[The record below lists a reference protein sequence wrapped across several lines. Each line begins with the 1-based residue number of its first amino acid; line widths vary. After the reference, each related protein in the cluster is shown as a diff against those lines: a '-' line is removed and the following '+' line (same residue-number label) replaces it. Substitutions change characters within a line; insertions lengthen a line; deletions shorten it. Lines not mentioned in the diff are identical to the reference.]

1 MKVSTLNHGLL
12 YWYKLEVFYDVSSFV
27 GQIMR
32 HPVSHMKCPTAS
44 LFSLTSCIYPENLA
58 KMSLGVHPKFPLK
71 WTKPKRLICIP
82 LIILINSNPSFINAN
97 RVAQSTDTRFQSL
110 SRYHKA
116 KCLLD
121 INLNQTLVNEVLG
134 YCMTL
139 SDAYTK
145 MPECHN
151 AVVSDIGTG
160 IID

>member
-1 MKVSTLNHGLL
+1 M
-12 YWYKLEVFYDVSSFV
+12 
-27 GQIMR
+27 
-32 HPVSHMKCPTAS
+32 
-44 LFSLTSCIYPENLA
+44 
-58 KMSLGVHPKFPLK
+58 
-71 WTKPKRLICIP
+71 
-82 LIILINSNPSFINAN
+82 NAN

-151 AVVSDIGTG
+151 AVVLDIGTG